1 MLKEQGFVRVGAIV
15 PKLKVADT
23 EFNCN
28 EIIKQIEIA
37 SNNKIQIAV
46 FPELCITGYTCQDLF
61 EQDILLEEAEKSL
74 DKILEYTNNLDIICI
89 IGMPIKAENQLFNT
103 AVVIQKGRILG
114 IVPKTFIPNYS
125 EFYEKRWFTSSK
137 NANNKEIEILGQKVP
152 FGIDLLFKDKA
163 NNEICFGIE
172 ICEDVWAVEPPS
184 NKLSLLGANIIFN
197 LSASNEVIG
206 KKEYRKEL
214 VKMQSAKTI
223 SGYVYCSSGVNES
236 TSDVVFSGESMIF
249 ENGSCLANNQRFDF
263 ESNMIFTEIDTKR
276 LANDRRKNTSFM
288 GNPVDLEYREIEINI
303 PDNIESLTREYS
315 KTPFV
320 PEDKKK
326 ISEICEEILN
336 IQSYGLAKRLLHT
349 NINKTVIGISGGLD
363 STLAF
368 LVIIKA
374 YEILNLPKE
383 NIIAI
388 TMPGFGTTSRT
399 HNNSMKLINE
409 YGATFREINITKSSL
424 QHFEDIGHDKNIK
437 DVTYENAQAR
447 ERTKILMDVAN
458 KENGLVIGTGDLSE
472 LALGWCT
479 YNGDHMSMY
488 AVNASIP
495 KTLVKYIIKWVA
507 ENSKEEC
514 KNIINDI
521 LDTPISPELLPPDE
535 KGNIEQKTEEQVGP
549 YILHDF
555 FLYHFLRYGA
565 EPKKIYILAC
575 KTFKQDFKEEEIKYW
590 LQVFIKRFFTQQ
602 FKRNCMPDGPKVG
615 TVSLSP
621 RGDLRMPSD
630 VNYNI
635 WLKNLSEGIIWIYQI
650 N

>member
-1 MLKEQGFVRVGAIV
+1 MLKEQGFVRVGAVV

-635 WLKNLSEGIIWIYQI
+635 WLKNLSEGII
-650 N
+650 

>member
-1 MLKEQGFVRVGAIV
+1 MLKEQGFVRVGAVV
-15 PKLKVADT
+15 PKLKVGDT

-28 EIIKQIEIA
+28 EIIKQIEMA
-37 SNNKIQIAV
+37 NNNNIQIAV
-46 FPELCITGYTCQDLF
+46 FPELCVTGYTCQDLF
-61 EQDILLEEAEKSL
+61 EQDTLLEEAEKAL
-74 DKILEYTNNLDIICI
+74 NKILDYTNNLDIICI

-103 AVVIQKGRILG
+103 AVVIQKGKILG
-114 IVPKTFIPNYS
+114 IVPKTFIPNYR
-125 EFYEKRWFTSSK
+125 EFYEKRWFASSK
-137 NANNKEIEILGQKVP
+137 NANKKEIEILGQKVP
-152 FGIDLLFKDKA
+152 FGIDLLFKDKT

-184 NKLSLLGANIIFN
+184 NKLALLGANIIFN

-206 KKEYRKEL
+206 KKEYRREL

-236 TSDVVFSGESMIF
+236 TSDVVFSGDSMIF
-249 ENGSCLANNQRFDF
+249 ENGSCLANNSRFDF

-276 LANDRRKNTSFM
+276 LANDRRKNISFM
-288 GNPVDLEYREIEINI
+288 GNPVDLEYREIKINI
-303 PDNIESLTREYS
+303 PDNIEDLTREYS

-409 YGATFREINITKSSL
+409 HGATFREINITKSSL

-447 ERTKILMDVAN
+447 ERTKILMDIAN
-458 KENGLVIGTGDLSE
+458 KENGLVVGTGDLSE

-507 ENSKEEC
+507 DNSKEEC

-535 KGNIEQKTEEQVGP
+535 NGNIEQKTEEQVGP

-575 KTFKQDFKEEEIKYW
+575 KTFKNDFKKEEIKHW

-630 VNYNI
+630 ASYNI
-635 WLKNLSEGIIWIYQI
+635 WLN
-650 N
+650 NF

>member
-1 MLKEQGFVRVGAIV
+1 MLKEQGFVRVGAVV

-28 EIIKQIEIA
+28 EIIKQIEVA
-37 SNNKIQIAV
+37 SNNKIQIVV
-46 FPELCITGYTCQDLF
+46 FPELCVTGYTCQDLF
-61 EQDILLEEAEKSL
+61 EQDTLLEEAENAL
-74 DKILEYTNNLDIICI
+74 NKILDYTNNLDIICI

-103 AVVIQKGRILG
+103 AVVIQKGKILG
-114 IVPKTFIPNYS
+114 IVPKTFIPNYG
-125 EFYEKRWFTSSK
+125 EFYEKRWFASSK
-137 NANNKEIEILGQKVP
+137 NANKKEIEILDQKVP
-152 FGIDLLFKDKA
+152 FGIDLLFKDKE

-172 ICEDVWAVEPPS
+172 ICEDIWAVEPPS
-184 NKLSLLGANIIFN
+184 NKLALLGANIIFN

-206 KKEYRKEL
+206 KKEYRRDL

-223 SGYVYCSSGVNES
+223 SGYVYCSCGVNES
-236 TSDVVFSGESMIF
+236 TADLVFSGESMIF
-249 ENGSCLANNQRFDF
+249 ENGSCLSNNERFKF
-263 ESNMIFTEIDTKR
+263 ESNIIFTEIDTKR
-276 LANDRRKNTSFM
+276 LANDRRKNISFM
-288 GNPVDLEYREIEINI
+288 GNPVDLEYREIKINI
-303 PDNIESLTREYS
+303 PDNIENLTREYS

-349 NINKTVIGISGGLD
+349 NINKTIIGISGGLD

-383 NIIAI
+383 KIIAI

-447 ERTKILMDVAN
+447 ERTKILMDIAN
-458 KENGLVIGTGDLSE
+458 KENGLVVGTGDLSE

-488 AVNASIP
+488 SVNASIP

-507 ENSKEEC
+507 DNSKEEC

-535 KGNIEQKTEEQVGP
+535 NGNIEQKTEEQVGP

-575 KTFKQDFKEEEIKYW
+575 KTFKNDFKKEEIKHW

-630 VNYNI
+630 ASYNI
-635 WLKNLSEGIIWIYQI
+635 WLN
-650 N
+650 NF

>member
-1 MLKEQGFVRVGAIV
+1 MLKEQGFVRVGAVV

-28 EIIKQIEIA
+28 EIIKQIEVA

-46 FPELCITGYTCQDLF
+46 FPELCVTGYTCQDLF
-61 EQDILLEEAEKSL
+61 EQDTLLEEAEKAL
-74 DKILEYTNNLDIICI
+74 NKILDYTNNLDIICI

-103 AVVIQKGRILG
+103 AVVIQKGKILG
-114 IVPKTFIPNYS
+114 IVPKTFIPNYG
-125 EFYEKRWFTSSK
+125 EFYEKRWFASSK
-137 NANNKEIEILGQKVP
+137 NANKKEIEILDQKVP
-152 FGIDLLFKDKA
+152 FGIDLLFKDKE

-172 ICEDVWAVEPPS
+172 VCEDIWAVEPPS
-184 NKLSLLGANIIFN
+184 NKLALLGANIIFN

-206 KKEYRKEL
+206 KKEYRRDL

-223 SGYVYCSSGVNES
+223 SGYVYCSCGVNES
-236 TSDVVFSGESMIF
+236 TADLVFSGESMIF
-249 ENGSCLANNQRFDF
+249 ENGSCLINNQRFNF

-276 LANDRRKNTSFM
+276 LANDRRKNISFM
-288 GNPVDLEYREIEINI
+288 GNPVDLEYREIKINI
-303 PDNIESLTREYS
+303 PDNIENLTREYS

-349 NINKTVIGISGGLD
+349 NINKTIIGISGGLD
-363 STLAF
+363 SALAF

-374 YEILNLPKE
+374 YEVLNLPKE

-399 HNNSMKLINE
+399 HKNSIKLINA
-409 YGATFREINITKSSL
+409 YGAAFREIDITKSSL
-424 QHFEDIGHDKNIK
+424 QHFEDIGHDKKMK
-437 DVTYENAQAR
+437 DITYENAQAR
-447 ERTKILMDVAN
+447 ERTKILMDIAN
-458 KENGLVIGTGDLSE
+458 EENGIVVGTGDLSE

-488 AVNASIP
+488 ALNTSIP
-495 KTLVKYIIKWVA
+495 KTLVEYIIKWVA
-507 ENSKEEC
+507 DNSKEEY

-535 KGNIEQKTEEQVGP
+535 NGNIEQKTEEQVGP

-575 KTFKQDFKEEEIKYW
+575 KTFKNDFKKEDIKHW

-630 VNYNI
+630 ASYNI
-635 WLKNLSEGIIWIYQI
+635 WLN
-650 N
+650 NF

>member
-1 MLKEQGFVRVGAIV
+1 MLKEQGFVRVGAVV

-28 EIIKQIEIA
+28 EIIKQIEVA
-37 SNNKIQIAV
+37 SNNKIQIIV
-46 FPELCITGYTCQDLF
+46 FPELCVTGYTCQDLF
-61 EQDILLEEAEKSL
+61 EQDTLLEEAEKALNRIL
-74 DKILEYTNNLDIICI
+74 DYTNNLDIICI

-103 AVVIQKGRILG
+103 AVVIQKGKILG
-114 IVPKTFIPNYS
+114 IVPKTFIPNYG
-125 EFYEKRWFTSSK
+125 EFYERRWFASSK
-137 NANNKEIEILGQKVP
+137 NANKKEIEILDQKVP
-152 FGIDLLFKDKA
+152 FGIDLLFKDKE

-172 ICEDVWAVEPPS
+172 ICEDIWAVEPPS
-184 NKLSLLGANIIFN
+184 NKLALLGANIIFN

-206 KKEYRKEL
+206 KKEYRREL

-249 ENGSCLANNQRFDF
+249 ENGSCLTNNQRFDF

-276 LANDRRKNTSFM
+276 LANDRRKNISFM
-288 GNPVDLEYREIEINI
+288 GNPVDLEYREIKINI
-303 PDNIESLTREYS
+303 PDNIENLTREYS

-349 NINKTVIGISGGLD
+349 NINKTIIGISGGLD

-399 HNNSMKLINE
+399 HKNSIKLINA
-409 YGATFREINITKSSL
+409 YGAAFREIDITKSSL
-424 QHFEDIGHDKNIK
+424 QHFEDIGHDKKMK
-437 DVTYENAQAR
+437 DITYENAQAR
-447 ERTKILMDVAN
+447 ERTKILMDIAN
-458 KENGLVIGTGDLSE
+458 EENGIVVGTGDLSE

-488 AVNASIP
+488 SVNASIP
-495 KTLVKYIIKWVA
+495 KTLVEYIIKWVA
-507 ENSKEEC
+507 DNSKEEY

-535 KGNIEQKTEEQVGP
+535 NGNIEQKTEEQVGP

-575 KTFKQDFKEEEIKYW
+575 KTFKNDFKKEDIKHW

-630 VNYNI
+630 ASYNI
-635 WLKNLSEGIIWIYQI
+635 WLN
-650 N
+650 NF

>member
-1 MLKEQGFVRVGAIV
+1 MLKKQGFVRVGAIV
-15 PKLKVADT
+15 PKLKVADV

-46 FPELCITGYTCQDLF
+46 FPELCVTGYTCQDLF
-61 EQDILLEEAEKSL
+61 EQDTLLEYAEKAL
-74 DKILEYTNNLDIICI
+74 NKILDYTNKLDIICI
-89 IGMPIKAENQLFNT
+89 IGMPIKSENQLFNT
-103 AVVIQKGRILG
+103 AVVIQKGKIFG
-114 IVPKTFIPNYS
+114 IVPKTFIPNYG
-125 EFYEKRWFTSSK
+125 EFYEKRWFASSK
-137 NANNKEIEILGQKVP
+137 NANKKEIEILGQRIP
-152 FGIDLLFKDKA
+152 FGTDLLFKDKE

-172 ICEDVWAVEPPS
+172 ICEDIWAVEPPS
-184 NKLSLLGANIIFN
+184 NKLALLGANIIFN

-206 KKEYRKEL
+206 KKEYRREL

-249 ENGSCLANNQRFDF
+249 ENGSCLSNNERFDF
-263 ESNMIFTEIDTKR
+263 ESNMIFTEIDTKK
-276 LANDRRKNTSFM
+276 LANDRRKNISFM

-303 PDNIESLTREYS
+303 SDNIENLTREYS

-447 ERTKILMDVAN
+447 ERTKILMDIAN

-575 KTFKQDFKEEEIKYW
+575 KTFKQEFKEEEIKHW

-630 VNYNI
+630 ASYNI
-635 WLKNLSEGIIWIYQI
+635 WLN
-650 N
+650 NF

>member
-1 MLKEQGFVRVGAIV
+1 MLKEQGFVRVGAVV

-28 EIIKQIEIA
+28 EIIKQIEVA
-37 SNNKIQIAV
+37 SNNKIQIIV
-46 FPELCITGYTCQDLF
+46 FPELCVTGYTCQDLF
-61 EQDILLEEAEKSL
+61 EQDTLLEEAEKAL
-74 DKILEYTNNLDIICI
+74 NKILDYTNNLDIICI

-103 AVVIQKGRILG
+103 AVVIQKGKILG
-114 IVPKTFIPNYS
+114 IVPKTFIPNYG
-125 EFYEKRWFTSSK
+125 EFYEKRWFASSK
-137 NANNKEIEILGQKVP
+137 NANKKEIEILDQKVP
-152 FGIDLLFKDKA
+152 FGIDLLFKDKE

-172 ICEDVWAVEPPS
+172 ICEDIWAVEPPS
-184 NKLSLLGANIIFN
+184 NKLALLGANIIFN

-206 KKEYRKEL
+206 KKEYRRDL

-223 SGYVYCSSGVNES
+223 SGYVYCSCGVNES
-236 TSDVVFSGESMIF
+236 TADLVFSGESMIF
-249 ENGSCLANNQRFDF
+249 ENGSCLINNQRFNF

-276 LANDRRKNTSFM
+276 LANDRRKNISFM
-288 GNPVDLEYREIEINI
+288 GNPVDLEYREIKINI
-303 PDNIESLTREYS
+303 PDNIENLTREYS

-349 NINKTVIGISGGLD
+349 NINKTIIGISGGLD
-363 STLAF
+363 SALAF

-374 YEILNLPKE
+374 YEVLNLPKE

-399 HNNSMKLINE
+399 HKNSIKLINE

-424 QHFEDIGHDKNIK
+424 QHFEDIGHDKKMK
-437 DVTYENAQAR
+437 DITYENAQAR
-447 ERTKILMDVAN
+447 ERTKILMDIAN
-458 KENGLVIGTGDLSE
+458 EENGIVVGTGDLSE

-488 AVNASIP
+488 ALNTSIP
-495 KTLVKYIIKWVA
+495 KTLVEYIIKWVA
-507 ENSKEEC
+507 DNSKEEY

-535 KGNIEQKTEEQVGP
+535 NGNIEQKTEEQVGP

-565 EPKKIYILAC
+565 KPKKIYILAC
-575 KTFKQDFKEEEIKYW
+575 KTFKNDFKKEDIKHW

-630 VNYNI
+630 ASYNI
-635 WLKNLSEGIIWIYQI
+635 WLN
-650 N
+650 NF

>member
-1 MLKEQGFVRVGAIV
+1 MLKEQGFVRVGAVV

-28 EIIKQIEIA
+28 EIIKQIEVA

-46 FPELCITGYTCQDLF
+46 FPELCVTGYTCQDLF
-61 EQDILLEEAEKSL
+61 EQDTLLEEAEKAL
-74 DKILEYTNNLDIICI
+74 NKILDYTNNLDIICI

-103 AVVIQKGRILG
+103 AVVIQKGKILG
-114 IVPKTFIPNYS
+114 IVPKTFIPNYG
-125 EFYEKRWFTSSK
+125 EFYEKRWFASSK
-137 NANNKEIEILGQKVP
+137 NANKKEIEILDQKVP
-152 FGIDLLFKDKA
+152 FGIDLLFKDKE

-172 ICEDVWAVEPPS
+172 ICEDIWAVEPPS
-184 NKLSLLGANIIFN
+184 NKLALLGANIIFN

-206 KKEYRKEL
+206 KKEYRRDL

-223 SGYVYCSSGVNES
+223 SGYVYCSCGVNES
-236 TSDVVFSGESMIF
+236 TADLVFSGESMIF
-249 ENGSCLANNQRFDF
+249 ENGSCLINNQRFNF

-276 LANDRRKNTSFM
+276 LANDRRKNISFM
-288 GNPVDLEYREIEINI
+288 GNPVDLEYREIKINI
-303 PDNIESLTREYS
+303 PDNIENLTREYS

-349 NINKTVIGISGGLD
+349 NINKTIIGISGGLD
-363 STLAF
+363 SALAF

-374 YEILNLPKE
+374 YEVLNLPKE

-399 HNNSMKLINE
+399 HKNSIKLINA
-409 YGATFREINITKSSL
+409 YGAAFREIDITKSSL
-424 QHFEDIGHDKNIK
+424 QHFEDIGHDKKMK
-437 DVTYENAQAR
+437 DITYENAQAR
-447 ERTKILMDVAN
+447 ERTKILMDIAN
-458 KENGLVIGTGDLSE
+458 EENGIVVGTGDLSE

-488 AVNASIP
+488 SVNASIP
-495 KTLVKYIIKWVA
+495 KTLVEYIIKWVA
-507 ENSKEEC
+507 DNSKEEY

-535 KGNIEQKTEEQVGP
+535 NGNIEQKTEEQVGP

-575 KTFKQDFKEEEIKYW
+575 KTFKNDFKKEDIKHW

-630 VNYNI
+630 ASYNI
-635 WLKNLSEGIIWIYQI
+635 WLN
-650 N
+650 NF

>member
-1 MLKEQGFVRVGAIV
+1 MLKEQGFVRVGAVV

-46 FPELCITGYTCQDLF
+46 FPELCVTGYTCQDLF
-61 EQDILLEEAEKSL
+61 EQDTLLEEAEKAL
-74 DKILEYTNNLDIICI
+74 NKILDYTNNLDIICI

-103 AVVIQKGRILG
+103 AVVIQKGKILG
-114 IVPKTFIPNYS
+114 IVPKTFIPNYG
-125 EFYEKRWFTSSK
+125 EFYEKRWFASSK
-137 NANNKEIEILGQKVP
+137 NANKKEIEILDQKVP
-152 FGIDLLFKDKA
+152 FGIDLLFKDKE

-172 ICEDVWAVEPPS
+172 ICEDIWAVEPPS
-184 NKLSLLGANIIFN
+184 NKLALLGANIIFN

-206 KKEYRKEL
+206 KKEYRRDL

-249 ENGSCLANNQRFDF
+249 ENGSCLTNNQRFDF

-276 LANDRRKNTSFM
+276 LANDRKKNISFM
-288 GNPVDLEYREIEINI
+288 GDSVDLEYREIKINI
-303 PDNIESLTREYS
+303 PDNIEDLTREYS

-349 NINKTVIGISGGLD
+349 NINKTIIGISGGLD

-383 NIIAI
+383 KIIAI

-447 ERTKILMDVAN
+447 ERTKILMDIAN
-458 KENGLVIGTGDLSE
+458 KENGLVVGTGDLSE

-488 AVNASIP
+488 SVNASIP

-507 ENSKEEC
+507 DNSKEEC

-535 KGNIEQKTEEQVGP
+535 NGNIEQKTEEQVGP

-575 KTFKQDFKEEEIKYW
+575 KTFKNDFKKEEIKHW

-630 VNYNI
+630 ASYNI
-635 WLKNLSEGIIWIYQI
+635 WLN
-650 N
+650 NF

>member
-1 MLKEQGFVRVGAIV
+1 MLKEQGFVRVGAVV

-28 EIIKQIEIA
+28 EIIKQIEVA
-37 SNNKIQIAV
+37 SNNKIQIVV
-46 FPELCITGYTCQDLF
+46 FPELCVTGYTCQDLF
-61 EQDILLEEAEKSL
+61 EQDTLLEEAENAL
-74 DKILEYTNNLDIICI
+74 NKILDYTNNLDIICI

-103 AVVIQKGRILG
+103 AVVIQKGKILG
-114 IVPKTFIPNYS
+114 IVPKTFIPNYG
-125 EFYEKRWFTSSK
+125 EFYEKRWFASSK
-137 NANNKEIEILGQKVP
+137 NANKKEIEILDQKVP
-152 FGIDLLFKDKA
+152 FGIDLLFKDKE

-172 ICEDVWAVEPPS
+172 ICEDIWAVEPPS
-184 NKLSLLGANIIFN
+184 NKLALLGANIIFN

-206 KKEYRKEL
+206 KKEYRRDL

-249 ENGSCLANNQRFDF
+249 ENGSCLTNNQRFDF

-276 LANDRRKNTSFM
+276 LANDRRKNISFM
-288 GNPVDLEYREIEINI
+288 GDSVDLEYREIKINI
-303 PDNIESLTREYS
+303 PDNIEDLTREYS

-349 NINKTVIGISGGLD
+349 NINKTIIGISGGLD

-383 NIIAI
+383 KIIAI

-447 ERTKILMDVAN
+447 ERTKILMDIAN
-458 KENGLVIGTGDLSE
+458 KENGLVVGTGDLSE

-488 AVNASIP
+488 SVNASIP

-507 ENSKEEC
+507 DNSKEEC

-535 KGNIEQKTEEQVGP
+535 NGNIEQKTEEQVGP

-575 KTFKQDFKEEEIKYW
+575 KTFKNDFKKEEIKHW

-630 VNYNI
+630 AGYNI
-635 WLKNLSEGIIWIYQI
+635 WLN
-650 N
+650 NF

>member
-1 MLKEQGFVRVGAIV
+1 MLKEQGFVRVGAVV

-28 EIIKQIEIA
+28 EIIKQIEVA
-37 SNNKIQIAV
+37 SNNKIQIIV
-46 FPELCITGYTCQDLF
+46 FPELCVTGYTCQDLF
-61 EQDILLEEAEKSL
+61 EQDTLLEEAEKAL
-74 DKILEYTNNLDIICI
+74 NKILDYTNNLDIICI

-103 AVVIQKGRILG
+103 AVVIQKGKILG
-114 IVPKTFIPNYS
+114 IVPKTFIPNYG
-125 EFYEKRWFTSSK
+125 EFYERRWFASSK
-137 NANNKEIEILGQKVP
+137 NANKKEIEILDQKVP
-152 FGIDLLFKDKA
+152 FGIDLLFKDKE

-172 ICEDVWAVEPPS
+172 ICEDIWAVEPPS
-184 NKLSLLGANIIFN
+184 NKLALLGANIIFN

-206 KKEYRKEL
+206 KKEYRRDL

-236 TSDVVFSGESMIF
+236 TADLVFSGESMIF
-249 ENGSCLANNQRFDF
+249 ENGSCLINNQRFNF

-276 LANDRRKNTSFM
+276 LANDRRKNISFM
-288 GNPVDLEYREIEINI
+288 GNPVDLEYREIKINI
-303 PDNIESLTREYS
+303 PDNIENLTREYS

-349 NINKTVIGISGGLD
+349 NINKTIIGISGGLD
-363 STLAF
+363 SALAF

-374 YEILNLPKE
+374 YEVLNLPKE

-399 HNNSMKLINE
+399 HKNSIKLINA
-409 YGATFREINITKSSL
+409 YGAAFREIDITKSSL
-424 QHFEDIGHDKNIK
+424 QHFEDIGHDKKMK
-437 DVTYENAQAR
+437 DITYENAQAR
-447 ERTKILMDVAN
+447 ERTKILMDIAN
-458 KENGLVIGTGDLSE
+458 EENGIVVGTGDLSE

-488 AVNASIP
+488 ALNTSIP
-495 KTLVKYIIKWVA
+495 KTLVEYIIKWVA
-507 ENSKEEC
+507 DNSKEEY

-535 KGNIEQKTEEQVGP
+535 KDNIEQKTEEQVGP

-575 KTFKQDFKEEEIKYW
+575 KTFKNDFKKEDIKHW

-630 VNYNI
+630 ASYNI
-635 WLKNLSEGIIWIYQI
+635 WLN
-650 N
+650 NF

>member
-1 MLKEQGFVRVGAIV
+1 MLKEQGFVRVGAVV

-46 FPELCITGYTCQDLF
+46 FPELCVTGYTCQDLF
-61 EQDILLEEAEKSL
+61 EQDTLLEEAEKAL
-74 DKILEYTNNLDIICI
+74 NKILDYTNNLDIICI
-89 IGMPIKAENQLFNT
+89 IGMPIKSENQLFNT
-103 AVVIQKGRILG
+103 AVVIQKGKILG
-114 IVPKTFIPNYS
+114 IVPKTFIPNYG
-125 EFYEKRWFTSSK
+125 EFYEKRWFASSK
-137 NANNKEIEILGQKVP
+137 NANKKEINILEQTVP
-152 FGIDLLFKDKA
+152 FGIDLLFKDKEDK
-163 NNEICFGIE
+163 EICFGIE
-172 ICEDVWAVEPPS
+172 VCEDIWAVEPPS
-184 NKLSLLGANIIFN
+184 NKLALLGANIIFN

-206 KKEYRKEL
+206 KKEYRRDL

-249 ENGSCLANNQRFDF
+249 ENGSCLTNNQRFDF

-276 LANDRRKNTSFM
+276 LANDRRKNISFM
-288 GNPVDLEYREIEINI
+288 GNPVDLEYREIKINI
-303 PDNIESLTREYS
+303 PDNIENLTREYS

-349 NINKTVIGISGGLD
+349 NINKTIIGISGGLD
-363 STLAF
+363 SALAF

-374 YEILNLPKE
+374 YEVLNLPKE

-399 HNNSMKLINE
+399 HKNSIKLINE

-424 QHFEDIGHDKNIK
+424 QHFEDIGHDKKIK
-437 DVTYENAQAR
+437 DITYENAQAR
-447 ERTKILMDVAN
+447 ERTKILMDIAN
-458 KENGLVIGTGDLSE
+458 EENGIVVGTGDLSE

-495 KTLVKYIIKWVA
+495 KTLVEYIIKWVA
-507 ENSKEEC
+507 DNSKEEY

-535 KGNIEQKTEEQVGP
+535 NGNIEQKTEEQVGP

-575 KTFKQDFKEEEIKYW
+575 KTFKNDFKKEDIKHW

-630 VNYNI
+630 ASYNI
-635 WLKNLSEGIIWIYQI
+635 WLN
-650 N
+650 NF

>member
-1 MLKEQGFVRVGAIV
+1 MLKEQGFVRVGAVV

-37 SNNKIQIAV
+37 SNNKIQIIV
-46 FPELCITGYTCQDLF
+46 FPELCVTGYTCQDLF
-61 EQDILLEEAEKSL
+61 EQDTLLEEAENAL
-74 DKILEYTNNLDIICI
+74 NKILDYTNNLDIICI

-103 AVVIQKGRILG
+103 AVVIQKGKILG
-114 IVPKTFIPNYS
+114 IVPKTFIPNYG
-125 EFYEKRWFTSSK
+125 EFYEKRWFASSK
-137 NANNKEIEILGQKVP
+137 NANKKEIEILDQKVP
-152 FGIDLLFKDKA
+152 FGIDLLFKDKE

-172 ICEDVWAVEPPS
+172 ICEDIWAVEPPS
-184 NKLSLLGANIIFN
+184 NKLALLGANIIFN

-206 KKEYRKEL
+206 KKEYRRDL

-249 ENGSCLANNQRFDF
+249 ENGSCLTNNQRFDF

-276 LANDRRKNTSFM
+276 LANDRRKNISFM
-288 GNPVDLEYREIEINI
+288 GDSVDLEYREIKINI
-303 PDNIESLTREYS
+303 PDNIEDLTREYS

-349 NINKTVIGISGGLD
+349 NINKTIIGISGGLD

-383 NIIAI
+383 KIIAI

-447 ERTKILMDVAN
+447 ERTKILMDIAN
-458 KENGLVIGTGDLSE
+458 KENGLVVGTGDLSE

-488 AVNASIP
+488 SVNASIP

-507 ENSKEEC
+507 DNSKEEC

-535 KGNIEQKTEEQVGP
+535 NGNIEQKTEEQVGP

-575 KTFKQDFKEEEIKYW
+575 KTFKNDFKKEEIKHW

-630 VNYNI
+630 ASYNI
-635 WLKNLSEGIIWIYQI
+635 WLN
-650 N
+650 NF

>member
-1 MLKEQGFVRVGAIV
+1 MLKEQGFVRVGAVV

-28 EIIKQIEIA
+28 EIIKQIEVA
-37 SNNKIQIAV
+37 SNNKIQIIV
-46 FPELCITGYTCQDLF
+46 FPELCVTGYTCQDLF
-61 EQDILLEEAEKSL
+61 EQDTLLEEAEKALNRIL
-74 DKILEYTNNLDIICI
+74 DYTNNLDIICI

-103 AVVIQKGRILG
+103 AVVIQKGKILG
-114 IVPKTFIPNYS
+114 IVPKTFIPNYG
-125 EFYEKRWFTSSK
+125 EFYEKRWFASSK
-137 NANNKEIEILGQKVP
+137 NANKKEIEILDQKVP
-152 FGIDLLFKDKA
+152 FGIDLLFKDKE

-172 ICEDVWAVEPPS
+172 ICEDIWAVEPPS
-184 NKLSLLGANIIFN
+184 NKLALLGANIIFN

-206 KKEYRKEL
+206 KKEYRRDL

-223 SGYVYCSSGVNES
+223 SGYVYCSCGVNES
-236 TSDVVFSGESMIF
+236 TADLVFSGESMIF
-249 ENGSCLANNQRFDF
+249 ENGSCLINNQRFNF

-276 LANDRRKNTSFM
+276 LANDRRKNISFM
-288 GNPVDLEYREIEINI
+288 GNPVDLEYREIKINI
-303 PDNIESLTREYS
+303 PDNIENLTREYS

-349 NINKTVIGISGGLD
+349 NINKTIIGISGGLD
-363 STLAF
+363 SALAF

-374 YEILNLPKE
+374 YEVLNLPKE

-399 HNNSMKLINE
+399 HKNSIKLINA
-409 YGATFREINITKSSL
+409 YGAAFREIDITKSSL
-424 QHFEDIGHDKNIK
+424 QHFEDIGHDKKMK
-437 DVTYENAQAR
+437 DITYENAQAR
-447 ERTKILMDVAN
+447 ERTKILMDIAN
-458 KENGLVIGTGDLSE
+458 EENGIVVGTGDLSE

-488 AVNASIP
+488 SVNASIP
-495 KTLVKYIIKWVA
+495 KTLVEYIIKWVA
-507 ENSKEEC
+507 DNSKEEY

-535 KGNIEQKTEEQVGP
+535 NGNIEQKTEEQVGP

-575 KTFKQDFKEEEIKYW
+575 KTFKNDFKKEDIKHW

-630 VNYNI
+630 ASYNI
-635 WLKNLSEGIIWIYQI
+635 WLN
-650 N
+650 NF

>member
-1 MLKEQGFVRVGAIV
+1 MLKEQGFVRVGAVV

-28 EIIKQIEIA
+28 EIIKQIEVA

-46 FPELCITGYTCQDLF
+46 FPELCVTGYTCQDLF
-61 EQDILLEEAEKSL
+61 EQDTLLEEAEKAL
-74 DKILEYTNNLDIICI
+74 NKILDYTNNLDIICI

-103 AVVIQKGRILG
+103 AVVIQKGKILG
-114 IVPKTFIPNYS
+114 IVPKTFIPNYG
-125 EFYEKRWFTSSK
+125 EFYEKRWFASSK
-137 NANNKEIEILGQKVP
+137 NANKKEIEILDQKVP
-152 FGIDLLFKDKA
+152 FGIDLLFKDKE

-172 ICEDVWAVEPPS
+172 ICEDIWAVEPPS
-184 NKLSLLGANIIFN
+184 NKLALLGANIIFN

-206 KKEYRKEL
+206 KKEYRREL

-249 ENGSCLANNQRFDF
+249 ENGSCLTNNQRFDF

-276 LANDRRKNTSFM
+276 LANDRRKNISFM
-288 GNPVDLEYREIEINI
+288 GNPVDLEYREIKINI
-303 PDNIESLTREYS
+303 PDNIENLTREYS

-349 NINKTVIGISGGLD
+349 NINKTIIGISGGLD
-363 STLAF
+363 SALAF

-374 YEILNLPKE
+374 YEVLNLSKE

-399 HNNSMKLINE
+399 HKNSIKLINE

-424 QHFEDIGHDKNIK
+424 QHFEDIGHDKKMK
-437 DVTYENAQAR
+437 DITYENAQAR
-447 ERTKILMDVAN
+447 ERTKILMDIAN
-458 KENGLVIGTGDLSE
+458 EENGIVVGTGDLSE

-488 AVNASIP
+488 SVNASIP
-495 KTLVKYIIKWVA
+495 KTLVEYIIKWVA
-507 ENSKEEC
+507 DNSKEEY

-535 KGNIEQKTEEQVGP
+535 NGNIEQKTEEQVGP

-575 KTFKQDFKEEEIKYW
+575 KTFKNDFKKEDIKHW

-630 VNYNI
+630 ASYNI
-635 WLKNLSEGIIWIYQI
+635 WLN
-650 N
+650 NF

>member
-1 MLKEQGFVRVGAIV
+1 MLKEQGFVRVGAVV

-28 EIIKQIEIA
+28 EIIKQIEVA
-37 SNNKIQIAV
+37 SNNKIQIVV
-46 FPELCITGYTCQDLF
+46 FPELCVTGYTCQDLF
-61 EQDILLEEAEKSL
+61 EQDTLLEEAEKAL
-74 DKILEYTNNLDIICI
+74 NKILDYTNNLDIICI

-103 AVVIQKGRILG
+103 AVVIQKGKILG
-114 IVPKTFIPNYS
+114 IVPKTFIPNYG
-125 EFYEKRWFTSSK
+125 EFYEKRWFASSK
-137 NANNKEIEILGQKVP
+137 NANKKEIEILDQKVP
-152 FGIDLLFKDKA
+152 FGIDLLFKDKE

-172 ICEDVWAVEPPS
+172 ICEDIWAVEPPS
-184 NKLSLLGANIIFN
+184 NKLALLGANIIFN

-206 KKEYRKEL
+206 KKEYRRDL
-214 VKMQSAKTI
+214 VKIQSAKTI

-249 ENGSCLANNQRFDF
+249 ENGSCLTNNQRFDF

-276 LANDRRKNTSFM
+276 LANDRRKNISFM
-288 GNPVDLEYREIEINI
+288 GDSVDLEYREIKINI
-303 PDNIESLTREYS
+303 PDNIEDLTREYS

-326 ISEICEEILN
+326 ISEICKEILN

-349 NINKTVIGISGGLD
+349 NINKTIIGISGGLD

-383 NIIAI
+383 KIIAI

-447 ERTKILMDVAN
+447 ERTKILMDIAN
-458 KENGLVIGTGDLSE
+458 KENGLVVGTGDLSE

-488 AVNASIP
+488 SVNASIP

-507 ENSKEEC
+507 DNSKEEC

-535 KGNIEQKTEEQVGP
+535 NGNIEQKTEEQVGP

-575 KTFKQDFKEEEIKYW
+575 KTFKNDFKKEEIKHW

-630 VNYNI
+630 AGYNI
-635 WLKNLSEGIIWIYQI
+635 WLN
-650 N
+650 NF

>member
-1 MLKEQGFVRVGAIV
+1 MLKEQGFVRVGAVV

-28 EIIKQIEIA
+28 EIIKQIEVA

-46 FPELCITGYTCQDLF
+46 FPELCVTGYTCQDLF
-61 EQDILLEEAEKSL
+61 EQDTLLEEAEKAL
-74 DKILEYTNNLDIICI
+74 NKILDYTNDLDIICI

-103 AVVIQKGRILG
+103 AVVIQKGKILG
-114 IVPKTFIPNYS
+114 IVPKTFIPNYG
-125 EFYEKRWFTSSK
+125 EFYEKRWFASSK
-137 NANNKEIEILGQKVP
+137 NANKKEIEILDQKVP
-152 FGIDLLFKDKA
+152 FGIDLLFKDKE

-172 ICEDVWAVEPPS
+172 ICEDIWAVEPPS
-184 NKLSLLGANIIFN
+184 NKLALLGANIIFN

-206 KKEYRKEL
+206 KKEYRREL

-249 ENGSCLANNQRFDF
+249 ENGSCLTNNQRFDF

-276 LANDRRKNTSFM
+276 LANDRRKNISFM
-288 GNPVDLEYREIEINI
+288 GNPVDLEYREIKINI
-303 PDNIESLTREYS
+303 PDNIENLTREYS

-349 NINKTVIGISGGLD
+349 NINKTIIGISGGLD
-363 STLAF
+363 SALAF

-374 YEILNLPKE
+374 YEVLNLPKE

-399 HNNSMKLINE
+399 HKNSIKLINE

-424 QHFEDIGHDKNIK
+424 QHFEDIGHDKKMK
-437 DVTYENAQAR
+437 DITYENAQAR
-447 ERTKILMDVAN
+447 ERTKILMDIAN
-458 KENGLVIGTGDLSE
+458 EENGIVVGTGDLSE

-488 AVNASIP
+488 SVNASIP
-495 KTLVKYIIKWVA
+495 KTLVEYIIKWVA
-507 ENSKEEC
+507 DNSKEEY

-535 KGNIEQKTEEQVGP
+535 NGNIEQKTEEQVGP

-575 KTFKQDFKEEEIKYW
+575 KTFKNDFKKEDIKHW

-630 VNYNI
+630 ASYNI
-635 WLKNLSEGIIWIYQI
+635 WLN
-650 N
+650 NF

>member
-1 MLKEQGFVRVGAIV
+1 MLKKQGFVRVGAIV
-15 PKLKVADT
+15 PKLKVADV

-46 FPELCITGYTCQDLF
+46 FPELCVTGYTCQDLF
-61 EQDILLEEAEKSL
+61 EQDTLLEYAEKAL
-74 DKILEYTNNLDIICI
+74 NKILDYTNKLDIICI
-89 IGMPIKAENQLFNT
+89 IGMPIKSENQLFNT
-103 AVVIQKGRILG
+103 AVVIQKGKIFG
-114 IVPKTFIPNYS
+114 IVPKTFIPNYG
-125 EFYEKRWFTSSK
+125 EFYEKRWFASSK
-137 NANNKEIEILGQKVP
+137 NANKKEIEILGQRIP
-152 FGIDLLFKDKA
+152 FGTDLLFKDKE

-172 ICEDVWAVEPPS
+172 ICEDIWAVEPPS
-184 NKLSLLGANIIFN
+184 NKLALLGANIIFN

-206 KKEYRKEL
+206 KKEYRREL

-249 ENGSCLANNQRFDF
+249 ENGSCLSNNERFDF
-263 ESNMIFTEIDTKR
+263 ESNMIFTEIDTKK
-276 LANDRRKNTSFM
+276 LANDRRKNISFM

-303 PDNIESLTREYS
+303 SDNIENLTKEYS

-374 YEILNLPKE
+374 YEILNIPKE

-447 ERTKILMDVAN
+447 ERTKILMDIAN

-575 KTFKQDFKEEEIKYW
+575 KTFKQDFKEEEIKHW

-630 VNYNI
+630 ASYNI
-635 WLKNLSEGIIWIYQI
+635 WLN
-650 N
+650 NF

>member
-1 MLKEQGFVRVGAIV
+1 MLKEQGFVRVGAVV

-28 EIIKQIEIA
+28 EIIKQIEVA

-46 FPELCITGYTCQDLF
+46 FPELCVTGYTCQDLF
-61 EQDILLEEAEKSL
+61 EQDTLLEEAEKAL
-74 DKILEYTNNLDIICI
+74 NKILDYTNNLDIICI

-103 AVVIQKGRILG
+103 AVVIQKGKILG
-114 IVPKTFIPNYS
+114 IVPKTFIPNYG
-125 EFYEKRWFTSSK
+125 EFYEKRWFASSK
-137 NANNKEIEILGQKVP
+137 NANKKEIEILDQKVP
-152 FGIDLLFKDKA
+152 FGIDLLFKDKE

-172 ICEDVWAVEPPS
+172 ICEDIWAVEPPS
-184 NKLSLLGANIIFN
+184 NKLALLGANIIFN

-206 KKEYRKEL
+206 KKEYRREL

-249 ENGSCLANNQRFDF
+249 ENGSCLTNNQRFDF

-276 LANDRRKNTSFM
+276 LANDRRKNISFM
-288 GNPVDLEYREIEINI
+288 GNPVDLEYREIKINI
-303 PDNIESLTREYS
+303 PDNIENLTREYS

-349 NINKTVIGISGGLD
+349 NINKTIIGISGGLD
-363 STLAF
+363 SALAF

-374 YEILNLPKE
+374 YEVLNLPKE

-399 HNNSMKLINE
+399 HKNSIKLINA
-409 YGATFREINITKSSL
+409 YGAAFREIDITKSSL
-424 QHFEDIGHDKNIK
+424 QHFEDIGHDKKMK
-437 DVTYENAQAR
+437 DITYENAQAR
-447 ERTKILMDVAN
+447 ERTKILMDIAN
-458 KENGLVIGTGDLSE
+458 EENGIVVGTGDLSE

-488 AVNASIP
+488 SVNASIP
-495 KTLVKYIIKWVA
+495 KTLVEYIIKWVA
-507 ENSKEEC
+507 DNSKEEY

-535 KGNIEQKTEEQVGP
+535 NGNIEQKTEEQVGP

-575 KTFKQDFKEEEIKYW
+575 KTFKNDFKKEDIKHW

-630 VNYNI
+630 ASYNI
-635 WLKNLSEGIIWIYQI
+635 WLN
-650 N
+650 NF

>member
-1 MLKEQGFVRVGAIV
+1 MLKEQGFVRVGAVV

-28 EIIKQIEIA
+28 EIIKQIEVA
-37 SNNKIQIAV
+37 SNNKIQIIV
-46 FPELCITGYTCQDLF
+46 FPELCVTGYTCQDLF
-61 EQDILLEEAEKSL
+61 EQDTLLEEAEKAL
-74 DKILEYTNNLDIICI
+74 NKILDYTNNLDIICI

-103 AVVIQKGRILG
+103 AVVIQKGKILG
-114 IVPKTFIPNYS
+114 IVPKTFIPNYG
-125 EFYEKRWFTSSK
+125 EFYEKRWFASSK
-137 NANNKEIEILGQKVP
+137 NANKKEIEILDQKVP
-152 FGIDLLFKDKA
+152 FGIDLLFKDKE

-172 ICEDVWAVEPPS
+172 ICEDIWAVEPPS
-184 NKLSLLGANIIFN
+184 NKLALLGANIIFN

-206 KKEYRKEL
+206 KKEYRRDL

-223 SGYVYCSSGVNES
+223 SGYVYCSCGVNES
-236 TSDVVFSGESMIF
+236 TADLVFSGESMIF
-249 ENGSCLANNQRFDF
+249 ENGSCLINNQRFNF

-276 LANDRRKNTSFM
+276 LANDRRKNISFM
-288 GNPVDLEYREIEINI
+288 GNPVDLEYREIKINI
-303 PDNIESLTREYS
+303 PDNIENLTREYS

-349 NINKTVIGISGGLD
+349 NINKTIIGISGGLD
-363 STLAF
+363 SALAF

-374 YEILNLPKE
+374 YEVLNLPKE

-399 HNNSMKLINE
+399 HKNSIKLINE

-424 QHFEDIGHDKNIK
+424 QHFEDIGHDKKMK
-437 DVTYENAQAR
+437 DITYENAQAR
-447 ERTKILMDVAN
+447 ERTKILMDIAN
-458 KENGLVIGTGDLSE
+458 EENGIVVGTGDLSE

-488 AVNASIP
+488 ALNTSIP
-495 KTLVKYIIKWVA
+495 KTLVEYIIKWVA
-507 ENSKEEC
+507 DNSKEEY

-535 KGNIEQKTEEQVGP
+535 NGNIEQKTEEQVGP

-575 KTFKQDFKEEEIKYW
+575 KTFKNDFKKEDIKHW

-630 VNYNI
+630 ASYNI
-635 WLKNLSEGIIWIYQI
+635 WLN
-650 N
+650 NF

>member
-1 MLKEQGFVRVGAIV
+1 MLKEQGFVRVGAVV

-28 EIIKQIEIA
+28 EIIKQIEVA
-37 SNNKIQIAV
+37 SNNKIQIVV
-46 FPELCITGYTCQDLF
+46 FPELCVTGYTCQDLF
-61 EQDILLEEAEKSL
+61 EQDTLLEEAEKAL
-74 DKILEYTNNLDIICI
+74 NKILDYTNNLDIICI

-103 AVVIQKGRILG
+103 AVVIQKGKILG
-114 IVPKTFIPNYS
+114 IVPKTFIPNYG
-125 EFYEKRWFTSSK
+125 EFYEKRWFASSK
-137 NANNKEIEILGQKVP
+137 NANKKEIEILDQKVP
-152 FGIDLLFKDKA
+152 FGIDLLFKDKE

-172 ICEDVWAVEPPS
+172 ICEDIWAVEPPS
-184 NKLSLLGANIIFN
+184 NKLALLGANIIFN

-206 KKEYRKEL
+206 KKEYRRDL

-249 ENGSCLANNQRFDF
+249 ENGSCLTNNQRFDF
-263 ESNMIFTEIDTKR
+263 KSNMIFTEIDTKR
-276 LANDRRKNTSFM
+276 LANDRRKNISFM
-288 GNPVDLEYREIEINI
+288 GDSVDLEYREIKINI
-303 PDNIESLTREYS
+303 PDNIEDLTREYS

-349 NINKTVIGISGGLD
+349 NINKTIIGISGGLD

-383 NIIAI
+383 KIIAI

-447 ERTKILMDVAN
+447 ERTKILMDIAN
-458 KENGLVIGTGDLSE
+458 KENGLVVGTGDLSE

-488 AVNASIP
+488 SVNASIP

-507 ENSKEEC
+507 DNSKEEC

-535 KGNIEQKTEEQVGP
+535 NGNIEQKTEEQVGP

-575 KTFKQDFKEEEIKYW
+575 KTFKNDFKKEEIKHW

-630 VNYNI
+630 ASYNI
-635 WLKNLSEGIIWIYQI
+635 WLN
-650 N
+650 NF

>member
-1 MLKEQGFVRVGAIV
+1 MLKEQGFVRVGAVV

-28 EIIKQIEIA
+28 EIIKQIEVA
-37 SNNKIQIAV
+37 SNNKIQIIV
-46 FPELCITGYTCQDLF
+46 FPELCVTGYTCQDLF
-61 EQDILLEEAEKSL
+61 EQDTLLEEAEKALNRIL
-74 DKILEYTNNLDIICI
+74 DYTNNLDIICI

-103 AVVIQKGRILG
+103 AVVIQKGKILG
-114 IVPKTFIPNYS
+114 IVPKTFIPNYG
-125 EFYEKRWFTSSK
+125 EFYEKRWFASSK
-137 NANNKEIEILGQKVP
+137 NANKKEIEILDQKVP
-152 FGIDLLFKDKA
+152 FGIDLLFKDKE

-172 ICEDVWAVEPPS
+172 ICEDIWAVEPPS
-184 NKLSLLGANIIFN
+184 NKLALLGANIIFN

-206 KKEYRKEL
+206 KKEYRRDL

-223 SGYVYCSSGVNES
+223 SGYVYCSCGVNES
-236 TSDVVFSGESMIF
+236 TADLVFSGESMIF
-249 ENGSCLANNQRFDF
+249 ENGSCLINNQRFDF

-276 LANDRRKNTSFM
+276 LANDRRKNISFM
-288 GNPVDLEYREIEINI
+288 GNPVDLEYREIKINI
-303 PDNIESLTREYS
+303 PDNIENLTREYS

-336 IQSYGLAKRLLHT
+336 IQSYGLAKRLVHT
-349 NINKTVIGISGGLD
+349 NINKTIIGISGGLD
-363 STLAF
+363 SALAF

-374 YEILNLPKE
+374 YEVLNLPKE

-399 HNNSMKLINE
+399 HKNSIKLINE
-409 YGATFREINITKSSL
+409 FGATFREINITKSSL
-424 QHFEDIGHDKNIK
+424 QHFEDIGHDKKMK
-437 DVTYENAQAR
+437 DITYENAQAR
-447 ERTKILMDVAN
+447 ERTKILMDIAN
-458 KENGLVIGTGDLSE
+458 EENGIVVGTGDLSE

-488 AVNASIP
+488 SVNASIP
-495 KTLVKYIIKWVA
+495 KTLVEYIIKWVA
-507 ENSKEEC
+507 DNSKEEY

-535 KGNIEQKTEEQVGP
+535 NGNIEQKTEEQVGP

-575 KTFKQDFKEEEIKYW
+575 KTFKNDFKKEDIKHW

-630 VNYNI
+630 ASYNI
-635 WLKNLSEGIIWIYQI
+635 WLN
-650 N
+650 NF

>member
-1 MLKEQGFVRVGAIV
+1 MLKEQGFVRVGAVV

-28 EIIKQIEIA
+28 EIIKQIEVA

-46 FPELCITGYTCQDLF
+46 FPELCVTGYTCQDLF
-61 EQDILLEEAEKSL
+61 EQDTLLEEAEKAL
-74 DKILEYTNNLDIICI
+74 NKILDYTNNLDIICI

-103 AVVIQKGRILG
+103 AVVIQKGKILG
-114 IVPKTFIPNYS
+114 IVPKTFIPNYG
-125 EFYEKRWFTSSK
+125 EFYEKRWFASSK
-137 NANNKEIEILGQKVP
+137 NANKKEIEILDQKVP
-152 FGIDLLFKDKA
+152 FGIDLLFKDKE

-172 ICEDVWAVEPPS
+172 ICEDIWAVEPPS
-184 NKLSLLGANIIFN
+184 NKLALLGANIIFN

-206 KKEYRKEL
+206 KKEYRREL

-249 ENGSCLANNQRFDF
+249 ENGSCLTNNQRFDF

-276 LANDRRKNTSFM
+276 LANDRRKNISFM
-288 GNPVDLEYREIEINI
+288 GNPVDLEYREIKINI
-303 PDNIESLTREYS
+303 PDNIENLTREYS

-349 NINKTVIGISGGLD
+349 NINKTIIGSGGLD
-363 STLAF
+363 SALAF

-374 YEILNLPKE
+374 YEVLSLPKE

-447 ERTKILMDVAN
+447 ERTKILMDIAN
-458 KENGLVIGTGDLSE
+458 EENGIVVGTGDLSE

-488 AVNASIP
+488 ALNTSIP
-495 KTLVKYIIKWVA
+495 KTLVEYIIKWVA
-507 ENSKEEC
+507 DNSKEEY

-535 KGNIEQKTEEQVGP
+535 NGNIEQKTEEQVGP

-575 KTFKQDFKEEEIKYW
+575 KTFKNDFKKEDIKHW

-630 VNYNI
+630 ASYNI
-635 WLKNLSEGIIWIYQI
+635 WLN
-650 N
+650 NF

>member
-1 MLKEQGFVRVGAIV
+1 MLKEQGFVRVGAVV
-15 PKLKVADT
+15 PKLKVADK

-28 EIIKQIEIA
+28 EIIKQIEVA
-37 SNNKIQIAV
+37 SNNKIQIIV
-46 FPELCITGYTCQDLF
+46 FPELCVTGYTCQDLF
-61 EQDILLEEAEKSL
+61 EQDTLLEEAEKAL
-74 DKILEYTNNLDIICI
+74 NKILDYTNNLDIICI

-103 AVVIQKGRILG
+103 AVVIQKGKILG
-114 IVPKTFIPNYS
+114 IVPKTFIPNYG
-125 EFYEKRWFTSSK
+125 EFYERRWFASSK
-137 NANNKEIEILGQKVP
+137 NANKKEIEILDQKVP
-152 FGIDLLFKDKA
+152 FGIDLLFKDKE

-172 ICEDVWAVEPPS
+172 ICEDIWAVEPPS
-184 NKLSLLGANIIFN
+184 NKLALLGANIIFN

-206 KKEYRKEL
+206 KKEYRRDL

-236 TSDVVFSGESMIF
+236 TADLVFSGESMIF
-249 ENGSCLANNQRFDF
+249 ENGSCLINNQRFNF

-276 LANDRRKNTSFM
+276 LANDRRKNISFM
-288 GNPVDLEYREIEINI
+288 GNPVDLEYREIKINI
-303 PDNIESLTREYS
+303 PDNIENLTREYS

-349 NINKTVIGISGGLD
+349 NINKTIIGISGGLD
-363 STLAF
+363 SALAF

-374 YEILNLPKE
+374 YEVLNLPKE

-399 HNNSMKLINE
+399 HKNSIKLINA
-409 YGATFREINITKSSL
+409 YGAAFREIDITKSSL

-447 ERTKILMDVAN
+447 ERTKILMDIAN
-458 KENGLVIGTGDLSE
+458 KENGLVVGTGDLSE

-488 AVNASIP
+488 ALNTSIP
-495 KTLVKYIIKWVA
+495 KTLVEYIIKWVA
-507 ENSKEEC
+507 DNSKEEY

-535 KGNIEQKTEEQVGP
+535 KDNIEQKTEEQVGP

-575 KTFKQDFKEEEIKYW
+575 KTFKNDFKKEDIKHW

-630 VNYNI
+630 ASYNI
-635 WLKNLSEGIIWIYQI
+635 WLN
-650 N
+650 NF

>member
-1 MLKEQGFVRVGAIV
+1 MLKEQGFVRVGAVV
-15 PKLKVADT
+15 PKLKVADA
-23 EFNCN
+23 EINCN
-28 EIIKQIEIA
+28 EIIKQIEVA
-37 SNNKIQIAV
+37 SNNKVQIVV

-61 EQDILLEEAEKSL
+61 EQDILLEKSEKSL
-74 DKILEYTNNLDIICI
+74 NKILEYTKNLDIVCI
-89 IGMPIKAENQLFNT
+89 IGMPIKSENQLFNT
-103 AVVIQKGRILG
+103 AVVIQKGKILG

-125 EFYEKRWFTSSK
+125 EFYEKRWFASSK
-137 NANNKEIEILGQKVP
+137 NANKKEIEILGQKVP
-152 FGIDLLFKDKA
+152 FGIDLLFKDKT

-172 ICEDVWAVEPPS
+172 ICEDIWAVEPPS
-184 NKLSLLGANIIFN
+184 NKLALLGANVIFN

-206 KKEYRKEL
+206 KKEYRREL

-236 TSDVVFSGESMIF
+236 TSDLVFSGESMIF
-249 ENGSCLANNQRFDF
+249 ENGSCLANNERFDF

-276 LANDRRKNTSFM
+276 LSNDRRKNTSFM
-288 GNPVDLEYREIEINI
+288 GNPVDLEYREIKINI
-303 PDNIESLTREYS
+303 PDDIENLTRKYS

-349 NINKTVIGISGGLD
+349 NINKTIIGISGGLD

-447 ERTKILMDVAN
+447 ERTKILMDIAN

-507 ENSKEEC
+507 ENSKQEC
-514 KNIINDI
+514 KNIIDDI

-575 KTFKQDFKEEEIKYW
+575 KTFKQDFKEEEIKHW

-602 FKRNCMPDGPKVG
+602 FKRNCIPDGPKVG

-630 VNYNI
+630 ANYNI
-635 WLKNLSEGIIWIYQI
+635 WLKNLSEGII
-650 N
+650 

>member
-1 MLKEQGFVRVGAIV
+1 MLKEQGFVRVGAVV

-61 EQDILLEEAEKSL
+61 EQDILLEEAERSL

-137 NANNKEIEILGQKVP
+137 SANKKEIEILGQKVP

-184 NKLSLLGANIIFN
+184 NKLALLGANIIFN

-236 TSDVVFSGESMIF
+236 TSDVVLSGDSMIF
-249 ENGSCLANNQRFDF
+249 ENGSCLVNNSRFDF

-276 LANDRRKNTSFM
+276 LSNDRRKNTSFM

-303 PDNIESLTREYS
+303 PDNIENLTREYS

-368 LVIIKA
+368 LVITKA

-399 HNNSMKLINE
+399 HNNSIKLINE

-424 QHFEDIGHDKNIK
+424 QHLEDIGHDKNIK

-488 AVNASIP
+488 AVNTSIP

-507 ENSKEEC
+507 GNSKEEC

-521 LDTPISPELLPPDE
+521 LYTPISPELLPPDE

-575 KTFKQDFKEEEIKYW
+575 KTFKQDFKKEEIKHW

-635 WLKNLSEGIIWIYQI
+635 WLKNLSEGII
-650 N
+650 

>member
-1 MLKEQGFVRVGAIV
+1 MLKEQGFVRVGAVV

-206 KKEYRKEL
+206 KKEYRREL

-447 ERTKILMDVAN
+447 ERTKILMDIAN
-458 KENGLVIGTGDLSE
+458 KENGLVVGTGDLSE

-488 AVNASIP
+488 AVNTSIP

-507 ENSKEEC
+507 GNSKEEC

-521 LDTPISPELLPPDE
+521 LYTPISPELLPPDE

-575 KTFKQDFKEEEIKYW
+575 KTFKQDFKKEEIKHW

-635 WLKNLSEGIIWIYQI
+635 WLKNLSEGII
-650 N
+650 

>member
-1 MLKEQGFVRVGAIV
+1 MLKEQGFVRVGAVV

-28 EIIKQIEIA
+28 EIIKQIEVA

-46 FPELCITGYTCQDLF
+46 FPELCVTGYTCQDLF
-61 EQDILLEEAEKSL
+61 EQDTLLEEAEKAL
-74 DKILEYTNNLDIICI
+74 NKILDYTNNLDIICI

-103 AVVIQKGRILG
+103 AVVIQKGKILG
-114 IVPKTFIPNYS
+114 IVPKTFIPNYG
-125 EFYEKRWFTSSK
+125 EFYEKRWFASSK
-137 NANNKEIEILGQKVP
+137 NANKKEIEILDQKVP
-152 FGIDLLFKDKA
+152 FGIDLLFKDKEDK
-163 NNEICFGIE
+163 EICFGIE
-172 ICEDVWAVEPPS
+172 VCEDIWAVEPPS
-184 NKLSLLGANIIFN
+184 NKLALLGANIIFN

-206 KKEYRKEL
+206 KKEYRRDL

-249 ENGSCLANNQRFDF
+249 ENGSCLTNNQRFDF

-276 LANDRRKNTSFM
+276 LANDRRKNISFM
-288 GNPVDLEYREIEINI
+288 GNPVDLEYREIKINI
-303 PDNIESLTREYS
+303 PDNIENLTREYS

-349 NINKTVIGISGGLD
+349 NINKTIIGISGGLD
-363 STLAF
+363 SALAF

-374 YEILNLPKE
+374 YEVLNLPKE

-399 HNNSMKLINE
+399 HKNSIKLINE

-424 QHFEDIGHDKNIK
+424 QHFEDIGHDKKIK
-437 DVTYENAQAR
+437 DITYENAQAR
-447 ERTKILMDVAN
+447 ERTKILMDIAN
-458 KENGLVIGTGDLSE
+458 EENGIVVGTGDLSE

-488 AVNASIP
+488 SVNASIP
-495 KTLVKYIIKWVA
+495 KTLVEYIIKWVA
-507 ENSKEEC
+507 DNSKEEY

-535 KGNIEQKTEEQVGP
+535 NGNIEQKTEEQVGP

-575 KTFKQDFKEEEIKYW
+575 KTFKNDFKKEDIKHW

-630 VNYNI
+630 ASYNI
-635 WLKNLSEGIIWIYQI
+635 WLN
-650 N
+650 NF

>member
-1 MLKEQGFVRVGAIV
+1 MLKEQGFVRVGAVV

-46 FPELCITGYTCQDLF
+46 FPELCVTGYTCQDLF
-61 EQDILLEEAEKSL
+61 EQDTLLEEAEKAL
-74 DKILEYTNNLDIICI
+74 NKILDYTNNLDIICI

-103 AVVIQKGRILG
+103 AVVIQKGKILG
-114 IVPKTFIPNYS
+114 IVPKTFIPNYG
-125 EFYEKRWFTSSK
+125 EFYEKRWFASSK
-137 NANNKEIEILGQKVP
+137 NANKKEIEILDQKVP
-152 FGIDLLFKDKA
+152 FGIDLLFKDKE

-172 ICEDVWAVEPPS
+172 ICEDIWAVEPPS
-184 NKLSLLGANIIFN
+184 NKLALLGANIIFN

-206 KKEYRKEL
+206 KKEYRRDL

-249 ENGSCLANNQRFDF
+249 ENGSCLTNNQRFDF

-276 LANDRRKNTSFM
+276 LANDRRKNISFM
-288 GNPVDLEYREIEINI
+288 GDSVDLEYREIKINI
-303 PDNIESLTREYS
+303 PDNIENLTREYS

-320 PEDKKK
+320 PENKKK

-349 NINKTVIGISGGLD
+349 NINKTIIGISGGLD

-447 ERTKILMDVAN
+447 ERTKILMDIAN
-458 KENGLVIGTGDLSE
+458 KENGLVVGTGDLSE

-507 ENSKEEC
+507 DNSKEEC

-535 KGNIEQKTEEQVGP
+535 NGNIEQKTEEQVGP

-575 KTFKQDFKEEEIKYW
+575 KTFKNDFKKEEIKHW

-630 VNYNI
+630 ASYNI
-635 WLKNLSEGIIWIYQI
+635 WLN
-650 N
+650 NF

>member
-1 MLKEQGFVRVGAIV
+1 MLKEQGFVRVGAVV
-15 PKLKVADT
+15 PKLKVADA
-23 EFNCN
+23 EINCN
-28 EIIKQIEIA
+28 EIIKQIEVA
-37 SNNKIQIAV
+37 SNNKVQIVV

-61 EQDILLEEAEKSL
+61 EQDILLEKSEKSL
-74 DKILEYTNNLDIICI
+74 NKILEYTKNLDIVCI
-89 IGMPIKAENQLFNT
+89 IGMPIKSENQLFNT

-125 EFYEKRWFTSSK
+125 EFYEKRWFASSK
-137 NANNKEIEILGQKVP
+137 NANKKEIEILGQKVP
-152 FGIDLLFKDKA
+152 FGIDLLFKDKT

-172 ICEDVWAVEPPS
+172 ICEDIWAVEPPS
-184 NKLSLLGANIIFN
+184 NKLALLGANVIFN

-206 KKEYRKEL
+206 KKEYRREL

-236 TSDVVFSGESMIF
+236 TSDLVFSGESMIF
-249 ENGSCLANNQRFDF
+249 ENGSCLANNKRFDF

-276 LANDRRKNTSFM
+276 LSNDRRKNTSFM
-288 GNPVDLEYREIEINI
+288 GNPVDLEYREIKINI
-303 PDNIESLTREYS
+303 PDDIENLTRKYS

-399 HNNSMKLINE
+399 HNNSMNLINE

-447 ERTKILMDVAN
+447 ERTKILMDIAN
-458 KENGLVIGTGDLSE
+458 KENGLVVGTGDLSE

-507 ENSKEEC
+507 DNSKEEC

-565 EPKKIYILAC
+565 EPKKIYTLAC
-575 KTFKQDFKEEEIKYW
+575 KTFKQDFKEEEIKHW
-590 LQVFIKRFFTQQ
+590 LQAFIKRFFTQQ

-615 TVSLSP
+615 TISLSP

-630 VNYNI
+630 ASYNN
-635 WLKNLSEGIIWIYQI
+635 WLN
-650 N
+650 NF

>member
-1 MLKEQGFVRVGAIV
+1 MLKEQGFVRVGAVV
-15 PKLKVADT
+15 PKLKVADA
-23 EFNCN
+23 EINCN
-28 EIIKQIEIA
+28 EIIKQIEVA
-37 SNNKIQIAV
+37 SNNKVQIVV

-61 EQDILLEEAEKSL
+61 EQDILLEKSEKSL
-74 DKILEYTNNLDIICI
+74 NKILEYTKNLDIVCI
-89 IGMPIKAENQLFNT
+89 IGMPIKSENQLFNT

-125 EFYEKRWFTSSK
+125 EFYEKRWFASSK
-137 NANNKEIEILGQKVP
+137 NANKKEIEILGQKVP
-152 FGIDLLFKDKA
+152 FGIDLLFKEKT

-172 ICEDVWAVEPPS
+172 ICEDIWAVEPPS
-184 NKLSLLGANIIFN
+184 NKLALLGANVIFN

-206 KKEYRKEL
+206 KKEYRREL

-236 TSDVVFSGESMIF
+236 TSDLVFSGESMIF
-249 ENGSCLANNQRFDF
+249 ENGSCLANNERFDF

-276 LANDRRKNTSFM
+276 LSNDRRKNTSFM
-288 GNPVDLEYREIEINI
+288 GNPVDLEYREIKINI
-303 PDNIESLTREYS
+303 PDDIENLTRKYS

-374 YEILNLPKE
+374 YEILNIPKE

-399 HNNSMKLINE
+399 HNNSMNLINE

-447 ERTKILMDVAN
+447 ERTKILMDIAN
-458 KENGLVIGTGDLSE
+458 KENGLVVGTGDLSE

-507 ENSKEEC
+507 DNSKEEC

-535 KGNIEQKTEEQVGP
+535 KGNIEQKTEEKVGP

-575 KTFKQDFKEEEIKYW
+575 KTFKQDFKEEEIKHW

-615 TVSLSP
+615 TISLSP

-630 VNYNI
+630 ASYNN
-635 WLKNLSEGIIWIYQI
+635 WLN
-650 N
+650 NF

>member
-1 MLKEQGFVRVGAIV
+1 MLKEQGFVRVGAV
-15 PKLKVADT
+15 VSKLKVADT

-28 EIIKQIEIA
+28 EIIKQIEVA
-37 SNNKIQIAV
+37 SNNKIQIIV
-46 FPELCITGYTCQDLF
+46 FPELCVTGYTCQDLF
-61 EQDILLEEAEKSL
+61 EQDTLLEEAEKAL
-74 DKILEYTNNLDIICI
+74 NKILDYTNNLDIICI

-103 AVVIQKGRILG
+103 AVVIQKGKILG
-114 IVPKTFIPNYS
+114 IVPKTFIPNYG
-125 EFYEKRWFTSSK
+125 EFYERRWFASSK
-137 NANNKEIEILGQKVP
+137 NANKKEIEILDQKVP
-152 FGIDLLFKDKA
+152 FGIDLLFKDKE

-172 ICEDVWAVEPPS
+172 ICEDIWAVEPPS
-184 NKLSLLGANIIFN
+184 NKLALLGANIIFN

-206 KKEYRKEL
+206 KKEYRRDL

-236 TSDVVFSGESMIF
+236 TADLVFSGESMIF
-249 ENGSCLANNQRFDF
+249 ENGSCLTNNQRFDF

-276 LANDRRKNTSFM
+276 LANDRRKNISFM
-288 GNPVDLEYREIEINI
+288 GNPVDLEYREIKINI
-303 PDNIESLTREYS
+303 PDNIENLTREYS

-326 ISEICEEILN
+326 ISESCEEILN

-447 ERTKILMDVAN
+447 ERTKILMDIAN
-458 KENGLVIGTGDLSE
+458 EENGIVVGTGDLSE

-488 AVNASIP
+488 ALNTSIP
-495 KTLVKYIIKWVA
+495 KTLVEYIIKWVA
-507 ENSKEEC
+507 DNSKEEY

-535 KGNIEQKTEEQVGP
+535 KDNIEQKTEEQVGP

-575 KTFKQDFKEEEIKYW
+575 KTFKNDFKKEDINHW

-630 VNYNI
+630 ASYNI
-635 WLKNLSEGIIWIYQI
+635 WLN
-650 N
+650 NF

>member
-1 MLKEQGFVRVGAIV
+1 MLKEQGFVRVGAVV

-28 EIIKQIEIA
+28 EIIKQIEVA
-37 SNNKIQIAV
+37 SNNKIQIIV
-46 FPELCITGYTCQDLF
+46 FPELCVTGYTCQDLF
-61 EQDILLEEAEKSL
+61 EQDTLLEEAEKVL
-74 DKILEYTNNLDIICI
+74 NKILDYTNNLDIICI

-103 AVVIQKGRILG
+103 AVVIQKGKILG
-114 IVPKTFIPNYS
+114 IVPKTFIPNYG
-125 EFYEKRWFTSSK
+125 EFYEKRWFASSK
-137 NANNKEIEILGQKVP
+137 NANKKEIEILDQKVP
-152 FGIDLLFKDKA
+152 FGIDLLFKDKE

-172 ICEDVWAVEPPS
+172 ICEDIWAVEPPS
-184 NKLSLLGANIIFN
+184 NKLALLGANIIFN

-206 KKEYRKEL
+206 KKEYRREL

-249 ENGSCLANNQRFDF
+249 ENGSCLTNNQRFDF

-276 LANDRRKNTSFM
+276 LANDRRKNISFM
-288 GNPVDLEYREIEINI
+288 GNPVDLEYREIKINI
-303 PDNIESLTREYS
+303 PDNIENLTREYS

-349 NINKTVIGISGGLD
+349 NINKTIIGISGGLD
-363 STLAF
+363 SALAF

-374 YEILNLPKE
+374 YEVLNLPKE

-399 HNNSMKLINE
+399 HKNSIKLINE

-424 QHFEDIGHDKNIK
+424 QHFEDIGHDKKMK
-437 DVTYENAQAR
+437 DITYENAQAR
-447 ERTKILMDVAN
+447 ERTKILMDIAN
-458 KENGLVIGTGDLSE
+458 EENGIVVGTGDLSE

-488 AVNASIP
+488 SVNASIP
-495 KTLVKYIIKWVA
+495 KTLVEYIIKWVA
-507 ENSKEEC
+507 DNSKEEY

-535 KGNIEQKTEEQVGP
+535 NGNIEQKTEEQVGP

-575 KTFKQDFKEEEIKYW
+575 KTFKNDFKKEDIKHW

-630 VNYNI
+630 ASYNI
-635 WLKNLSEGIIWIYQI
+635 WLN
-650 N
+650 NF

>member
-1 MLKEQGFVRVGAIV
+1 MLKEQGFVRVGAVV

-28 EIIKQIEIA
+28 EIIKQIEVA

-46 FPELCITGYTCQDLF
+46 FPELCVTGYTCQDLF
-61 EQDILLEEAEKSL
+61 EQDTLLEEAEKAL
-74 DKILEYTNNLDIICI
+74 NKILDYTNNLDIICI

-103 AVVIQKGRILG
+103 AVVIQKGKILG
-114 IVPKTFIPNYS
+114 IVPKTFIPNYG
-125 EFYEKRWFTSSK
+125 EFYEKRWFASSK
-137 NANNKEIEILGQKVP
+137 NANKKEIEILDQKVP
-152 FGIDLLFKDKA
+152 FGIDLLFKDKE

-172 ICEDVWAVEPPS
+172 ICEDIWAVEPPS
-184 NKLSLLGANIIFN
+184 NKLALLGANIIFN

-206 KKEYRKEL
+206 KKEYRREL

-249 ENGSCLANNQRFDF
+249 ENGSCLTNNQRFDF

-276 LANDRRKNTSFM
+276 LANDRRKNISFM
-288 GNPVDLEYREIEINI
+288 GNPVDLEYREIKINI
-303 PDNIESLTREYS
+303 PDNIENLTREYS

-349 NINKTVIGISGGLD
+349 NINKTIIGISGGLD
-363 STLAF
+363 SALAF

-374 YEILNLPKE
+374 YEVLNLPKE

-399 HNNSMKLINE
+399 HKNSIKLINA
-409 YGATFREINITKSSL
+409 YGAAFREIDITKSSL
-424 QHFEDIGHDKNIK
+424 QHFEDIGHDKEMK
-437 DVTYENAQAR
+437 DITYENAQAR
-447 ERTKILMDVAN
+447 ERTKILMDIAN
-458 KENGLVIGTGDLSE
+458 EENGIVVGTGDLSE

-488 AVNASIP
+488 SVNASIP
-495 KTLVKYIIKWVA
+495 KTLVEYIIKWVA
-507 ENSKEEC
+507 DNSKEEY

-535 KGNIEQKTEEQVGP
+535 NGNIEQKTEEQVGP

-575 KTFKQDFKEEEIKYW
+575 KTFKNDFKKEDIKHW

-630 VNYNI
+630 ASYNI
-635 WLKNLSEGIIWIYQI
+635 WLN
-650 N
+650 NF

>member
-1 MLKEQGFVRVGAIV
+1 MLKEQGFVRVGAVV

-28 EIIKQIEIA
+28 EIIKQIEVA
-37 SNNKIQIAV
+37 SNNKIQIVV
-46 FPELCITGYTCQDLF
+46 FPELCVTGYTCQDLF
-61 EQDILLEEAEKSL
+61 EQDTLLEEAEKAL
-74 DKILEYTNNLDIICI
+74 NKILDYTNNLDIICI

-103 AVVIQKGRILG
+103 AVVIQKGKILG
-114 IVPKTFIPNYS
+114 IVPKTFIPNYG
-125 EFYEKRWFTSSK
+125 EFYEKRWFASSK
-137 NANNKEIEILGQKVP
+137 NANKKEIEILDQKVP
-152 FGIDLLFKDKA
+152 FGIDLLFKDKE

-172 ICEDVWAVEPPS
+172 ICEDIWAVEPPS
-184 NKLSLLGANIIFN
+184 NKLALLGANIIFN

-206 KKEYRKEL
+206 KKEYRRDL
-214 VKMQSAKTI
+214 VKIQSAKTI

-249 ENGSCLANNQRFDF
+249 ENGSCLTNNQRFDF

-276 LANDRRKNTSFM
+276 LANDRRKNISFM
-288 GNPVDLEYREIEINI
+288 GDSVDLEYREIKINI
-303 PDNIESLTREYS
+303 PDNIEDLTREYS

-349 NINKTVIGISGGLD
+349 NINKTIIGISGGLD

-447 ERTKILMDVAN
+447 ERTKILMDIAN
-458 KENGLVIGTGDLSE
+458 KENGLVVGTGDLSE

-488 AVNASIP
+488 SVNASIP

-507 ENSKEEC
+507 DNSKEEC

-535 KGNIEQKTEEQVGP
+535 NGNIEQKTEEQVGP

-575 KTFKQDFKEEEIKYW
+575 KTFKNDFKKEEIKHW

-630 VNYNI
+630 ASYNI
-635 WLKNLSEGIIWIYQI
+635 WLN
-650 N
+650 NF

>member
-1 MLKEQGFVRVGAIV
+1 MLKEQGFVRVGAVV

-28 EIIKQIEIA
+28 EIIKQIEVA
-37 SNNKIQIAV
+37 SNNKIQIIV
-46 FPELCITGYTCQDLF
+46 FPELCVTGYTCQDLF
-61 EQDILLEEAEKSL
+61 EQDTLLEEAEKAL
-74 DKILEYTNNLDIICI
+74 NKILDYTNNLDIICI

-103 AVVIQKGRILG
+103 AVVIQKGKILG
-114 IVPKTFIPNYS
+114 IVPKTFIPNYG
-125 EFYEKRWFTSSK
+125 EFYEKRWFASSK
-137 NANNKEIEILGQKVP
+137 NANKKEIEILDQKVP
-152 FGIDLLFKDKA
+152 FGIDLLFKDKE

-172 ICEDVWAVEPPS
+172 ICEDIWAVEPPS
-184 NKLSLLGANIIFN
+184 NKLALLGANIIFN

-206 KKEYRKEL
+206 KKEYRRDL

-249 ENGSCLANNQRFDF
+249 ENGSCLTNNQRFDF
-263 ESNMIFTEIDTKR
+263 KSNMIFTEIDTKR
-276 LANDRRKNTSFM
+276 LANDRRKNISFM
-288 GNPVDLEYREIEINI
+288 GDSVDLEYREIKINI
-303 PDNIESLTREYS
+303 PDNIEDLTREYS

-349 NINKTVIGISGGLD
+349 NINKTIIGISGGLD

-383 NIIAI
+383 KIIAI

-447 ERTKILMDVAN
+447 ERTKILMDIAN
-458 KENGLVIGTGDLSE
+458 KENGLVVGTGDLSE

-488 AVNASIP
+488 SVNASIP

-507 ENSKEEC
+507 DNSKEEC

-535 KGNIEQKTEEQVGP
+535 NGNIEQKTEEQVGP

-575 KTFKQDFKEEEIKYW
+575 KTFKNDFKKEEIKHW

-630 VNYNI
+630 ASYNI
-635 WLKNLSEGIIWIYQI
+635 WLN
-650 N
+650 NF

>member
-1 MLKEQGFVRVGAIV
+1 MLKEQGFVRVGAVV

-28 EIIKQIEIA
+28 EIIKQIEVA

-46 FPELCITGYTCQDLF
+46 FPELCVTGYTCQDLF
-61 EQDILLEEAEKSL
+61 EQDTLLEEAEKAL
-74 DKILEYTNNLDIICI
+74 NKILDYTNNLDIICI

-103 AVVIQKGRILG
+103 AVVIQKGKILG
-114 IVPKTFIPNYS
+114 IVPKTFIPNYG
-125 EFYEKRWFTSSK
+125 EFYEKRWFASSK
-137 NANNKEIEILGQKVP
+137 NANKKEIEILDQKVP
-152 FGIDLLFKDKA
+152 FGIDLLFKDKE

-172 ICEDVWAVEPPS
+172 VCEDIWAVEPPS
-184 NKLSLLGANIIFN
+184 NKLALLGANIIFN

-206 KKEYRKEL
+206 KKEYRRDL

-223 SGYVYCSSGVNES
+223 SGYVNCSCGVNES
-236 TSDVVFSGESMIF
+236 TADLVFSGESMIF
-249 ENGSCLANNQRFDF
+249 ENGSCLTNNQRFDF

-276 LANDRRKNTSFM
+276 LANDRRKNISFM
-288 GNPVDLEYREIEINI
+288 GNPVDLEYREIKINI
-303 PDNIESLTREYS
+303 PDNIENLTREYS

-349 NINKTVIGISGGLD
+349 NINKTIIGISGGLD
-363 STLAF
+363 SALAF

-374 YEILNLPKE
+374 YEVLNLPKE

-399 HNNSMKLINE
+399 HKNSIKLINE

-424 QHFEDIGHDKNIK
+424 QHFEDIGHDKKMK
-437 DVTYENAQAR
+437 DITYENAQAR
-447 ERTKILMDVAN
+447 ERTKILMDIAN
-458 KENGLVIGTGDLSE
+458 EENGIVVGTGDLSE

-488 AVNASIP
+488 SVNASIP
-495 KTLVKYIIKWVA
+495 KTLVEYIIKWVA
-507 ENSKEEC
+507 DNSKEEY

-535 KGNIEQKTEEQVGP
+535 NGNIEQKTEEQVGP

-575 KTFKQDFKEEEIKYW
+575 KTFKNDFKKEDIKHW

-630 VNYNI
+630 ASYNI
-635 WLKNLSEGIIWIYQI
+635 WLN
-650 N
+650 NF